1 MAQKTTPLVSV
12 VIPVYNE
19 EKILVPAVKTLVE
32 QLNGLGYDY
41 EIIIAENGSKD
52 RTVELAHELEA
63 EHPNVRLLRS
73 PQPDY
78 GYALRLGIIEAR
90 GKYVIC
96 DEIDLGIMDF
106 YRNAL
111 KNLMEDRADMVV
123 GSKVLAESKDDRPA
137 MRRVATRVING
148 MLRIGVGFKGTD
160 THGLK
165 SFNRER
171 ILPVVHKCMLGKD
184 LFASELVIRAE
195 RGGLRVMEIPLH
207 LHEIRPPS
215 IHLMRRVPRVLKDMG
230 YLVYLIRFKG

>member
-1 MAQKTTPLVSV
+1 MAKDKTPLLSV

-19 EKILVPAVKTLVE
+19 EQILVQAIDALVARLSE
-32 QLNGLGYDY
+32 LGHDF

-52 RTVELAHELEA
+52 RTVELAHGLEA
-63 EHPNVRLLRS
+63 KYENVHLLRS

-90 GKYVIC
+90 GRYVIC
-96 DEIDLGIMDF
+96 DEIDLGIIEF
-106 YRNAL
+106 YRDAL

-123 GSKVLAESKDDRPA
+123 GSKALAESQDDRPL
-137 MRRVATRVING
+137 MRRAATRVING
-148 MLRIGVGFKGTD
+148 MLRLGVGFRGTD

-171 ILPVVHKCMLGKD
+171 ILPVVHKCQLGKD

-195 RGGLRVMEIPLH
+195 RGGFRVMEIPLH

-215 IHLMRRVPRVLKDMG
+215 IHLMQIGRAHV
-230 YLVYLIRFKG
+230 

>member
-1 MAQKTTPLVSV
+1 MAQNKIPLVSV

-19 EKILVPAVKTLVE
+19 EQILVQAVDALVTKLAE
-32 QLNGLGYDY
+32 LGHDF

-52 RTVELAHELEA
+52 RTVELAHGLEVKY
-63 EHPNVRLLRS
+63 PNVRLLRS
-73 PQPDY
+73 PLPDY
-78 GYALRLGIIEAR
+78 GYALRLGILEAR

-96 DEIDLGIMDF
+96 DEIDLGIIEF
-106 YRNAL
+106 YRDAL
-111 KNLMEDRADMVV
+111 KNLMADRADMVV

-148 MLRIGVGFKGTD
+148 MLRIGVGFRGTD

-171 ILPVVHKCMLGKD
+171 ILPVVHKCQLGKD

-195 RGGLRVMEIPLH
+195 RGGFRVMEIPLH